1 MFTIDLLRG
10 EGIPAKSRP
19 EGIAIAVSTFVVP
32 IVMAVAM
39 FGLYLNNRIVMS
51 IQKRNITKYEEKTEA
66 LSDAIKLREAI
77 EKEKRDLSNSLS
89 EVASSIGSHT
99 QWSPVLATLVK
110 YMPDSMVLTELAVK
124 EETKNKRVPS
134 KEDPKKMTNVSI
146 PARTLQM
153 NICGSS
159 QSYCDMAV
167 KDFKD
172 RLWKST
178 VLGPRLE
185 QIRVSQASN
194 TMDGKPMVCYQV
206 NCVFKPGL

>member
-10 EGIPAKSRP
+10 EGIQAKSRP

-185 QIRVSQASN
+185 QIRVSQESN

>member
-185 QIRVSQASN
+185 QIRVSQESN